1 MNSRTPLLA
10 VVLGSVVGLYVLVTV
25 VNSFY
30 LEPRRQLLKDI
41 EAQEALQNKL
51 LLEQAG
57 LRKVRRSWEEQ
68 ALRTLSTEVDR
79 AHPRFRDD
87 ITAMAKKHGLVGGH
101 SLGERAVVEISRGP
115 QKGFKKLPLAF
126 SCAGSLKSLESFLLD
141 LYQMPYYVNV
151 DKLVITPN
159 PVEQGLT
166 GSKKKDAPRDP
177 DGPELRINMDLA
189 TLVLPR
195 LPEVKAATFLE
206 PPAAP
211 ASGSVTATR
220 DAATQASR
228 PATRSATQPVTQPVE
243 NPPRY
248 LREDPIEY
256 AMISRTNLFKQYVPP
271 KTQEIVV
278 KPPPDS
284 TPRVESKPPPPP
296 PPKRDTRV
304 VLGTTGMAGDPIVF
318 VREADDRLNPP
329 TELRLNEAV
338 SDDGRGHIVL
348 IHPKGIVIRVK
359 PREPGQPAKNYF
371 VALGSK
377 LSDRVELAGAAQLE
391 YPDVYYQLTRV
402 LAQ

>member
-10 VVLGSVVGLYVLVTV
+10 VLLGSVVGLYVLVTV

-30 LEPRRQLLKDI
+30 LEPRRQILKDI

-57 LRKVRRSWEEQ
+57 LRQVRRSWEKQ
-68 ALRTLSTEVDR
+68 TQRTLSTEPER

-115 QKGFKKLPLAF
+115 QKGFKKLPLSF
-126 SCAGSLKSLESFLLD
+126 SCAGSLKSLESFLLE

-151 DKLVITPN
+151 DKLTITPN

-195 LPEVKAATFLE
+195 LPEVKAATYLE
-206 PPAAP
+206 PAAAP
-211 ASGSVTATR
+211 ASGPAAATR
-220 DAATQASR
+220 GSATQASKPSTR
-228 PATRSATQPVTQPVE
+228 PATQPVTQPIE
-243 NPPRY
+243 NPPKY
-248 LREDPIEY
+248 LREEPIEY
-256 AMISRTNLFKQYVPP
+256 AMITRTNLFKQYVP
-271 KTQEIVV
+271 TRIVV
-278 KPPPDS
+278 DS
-284 TPRVESKPPPPP
+284 TPKREPIDDKPPPPP
-296 PPKRDTRV
+296 PPPPPKPDTRV

-338 SDDGRGHIVL
+338 SDDGRGHLVL

-359 PREPGQPAKNYF
+359 SKDPGQPAKNYF

>member
-10 VVLGSVVGLYVLVTV
+10 VLLGSVVGLYVLVTV

-30 LEPRRQLLKDI
+30 LEPRRQILKDI

-57 LRKVRRSWEEQ
+57 LRQVRRSWEKQ
-68 ALRTLSTEVDR
+68 TQRTLSTEPER

-115 QKGFKKLPLAF
+115 QKGFKKLPLSF
-126 SCAGSLKSLESFLLD
+126 SCAGSLKSLESFLLE

-151 DKLVITPN
+151 DKLTITPN

-206 PPAAP
+206 PLAAP
-211 ASGSVTATR
+211 ASGPATAT
-220 DAATQASR
+220 ATQTSR
-228 PATRSATQPVTQPVE
+228 PSSRPVTQPVTQPIE
-243 NPPRY
+243 NPPKY

-256 AMISRTNLFKQYVPP
+256 AMITRTNLFKQYVP
-271 KTQEIVV
+271 TRIVV
-278 KPPPDS
+278 DS
-284 TPRVESKPPPPP
+284 TPKREPIDDKPPPPP
-296 PPKRDTRV
+296 PPPPPKPDTRV

-359 PREPGQPAKNYF
+359 AKDAGQPAKNYF

>member
-10 VVLGSVVGLYVLVTV
+10 VLLGSVVGLYVLVTV

-30 LEPRRQLLKDI
+30 LEPRRQILKDI

-57 LRKVRRSWEEQ
+57 LRQVRRSWEKQ
-68 ALRTLSTEVDR
+68 TQRTLSTEPER

-126 SCAGSLKSLESFLLD
+126 SCAGSLKSLESFLLE

-151 DKLVITPN
+151 DKLTITPN

-195 LPEVKAATFLE
+195 LPEVKAATYLE
-206 PPAAP
+206 PAAAP
-211 ASGSVTATR
+211 ASGPATATAG
-220 DAATQASR
+220 AATQTSR
-228 PATRSATQPVTQPVE
+228 PSTRPATQPVTQPIE
-243 NPPRY
+243 NPPKY

-256 AMISRTNLFKQYVPP
+256 AMITRTNLFKQYVP
-271 KTQEIVV
+271 TRIFV
-278 KPPPDS
+278 DS
-284 TPRVESKPPPPP
+284 TPKREPIDDKPPPPP
-296 PPKRDTRV
+296 PPPPPKLDTRV

-338 SDDGRGHIVL
+338 SDDGRGHLVL

-359 PREPGQPAKNYF
+359 SKDPGQPAKNYF